1 MALTDRTIKV
11 LYVEDNEDIGRVFTE
26 LMRLMVEVETE
37 VLLAL
42 DGEEGVELAVSEHPD
57 IIFMDEELP
66 VMDGIEAT
74 RCLRTHGSLG
84 DVPVVMVSA
93 HMDLQDRRRRARE
106 AGVTHWIDKPFDPED
121 LEATMRTAL
130 GL

>member
-26 LMRLMVEVETE
+26 LMRLLVDVKTE

-42 DGEEGVELAVSEHPD
+42 DGEEGVELAVREKPD

-74 RCLRTHGSLG
+74 RCLRGHGSLG
-84 DVPVVMVSA
+84 GVPIVMVSA
-93 HMDLQDRRRRARE
+93 HMDLQERRRRARE

>member
-1 MALTDRTIKV
+1 MALTDRTVKV

-42 DGEEGVELAVSEHPD
+42 DGEEGVELAVREHPD

-74 RCLRTHGSLG
+74 RSLRAH

-93 HMDLQDRRRRARE
+93 HMDLQGRRRRARE